1 MEIGNLDV
9 SFAKNEDIGIAATR
23 SAQSQ
28 TAHRIGDTLEDQKRY
43 HDCQRADA
51 HEQCRAGAR
60 DMLPVSGNGSN
71 QQEQARR

>member
-1 MEIGNLDV
+1 MEIDNRVGV
-9 SFAKNEDIGIAATR
+9 FRKNSDIGIAETR
-23 SAQSQ
+23 STQSQ

-51 HEQCRAGAR
+51 HEQCRAGAH